1 MRTGGQ
7 VDLKRT
13 QELFWELITAPEGV
27 RAAID
32 DLSRRGLVDEPSL
45 NSLFTGDQR
54 LPAVER
60 LDIYAN
66 MYFYRLLDCLAEDF
80 PKTLAAVGP
89 VRFHNLVTDYLLRHP
104 SEHPSLRYLGQRLP
118 RFIATHPLLEAFPY
132 LADLARLE
140 WARADVFDAPD
151 VQPLS
156 RDVLARLPQ
165 DRAGDARFTLIPAFA
180 LLRFDHQ
187 VVSFWR
193 KLDESAGGH
202 GGTAAAG
209 GAAIHGGGSGNAA
222 REAPAPGASP
232 SGEAPKPPSLPA
244 PARRRAAARVWRRDF
259 IVYHCSLDEEEARC
273 LDLVIAGESIGR
285 ICQQLAAGR
294 SLVKATARA
303 GRMIQGWLEDG
314 ILAEV
319 ALNEATR

>member
-1 MRTGGQ
+1 MRPGGQ
-7 VDLKRT
+7 ADLRRS

-32 DLSRRGLVDEPSL
+32 DRARRGVADGPSL
-45 NSLFTGDQR
+45 NALFAGDEG

-89 VRFHNLVTDYLLRHP
+89 ARFHNLVTDYLLRHP

-118 RFIATHPLLEAFPY
+118 HFMTTHPLLGEFPH

-151 VQPLS
+151 VRPLS
-156 RDVLARLPQ
+156 RDTLARLPQ
-165 DRAGDARFTLIPAFA
+165 DRAGDAKFTLIPAFA
-180 LLRFDHQ
+180 LLRFDHE
-187 VVSFWR
+187 VVGLWR
-193 KLDESAGGH
+193 RLDDRAGGH
-202 GGTAAAG
+202 GDTAATG

-222 REAPAPGASP
+222 REAPGPDDSP
-232 SGEAPKPPSLPA
+232 SGGDPGPPSLPA
-244 PARRRAAARVWRRDF
+244 PARRRTAARVWRRDF
-259 IVYHCSLDEEEARC
+259 IVYHCSLDEEESRC
-273 LDLVIAGESIGR
+273 LELAQSGESIGR

-294 SLVKATARA
+294 SLAKATARA
-303 GRMIQGWLEDG
+303 GRMIQSWLEDG

-319 ALNEATR
+319 ALSEAPR

>member
-1 MRTGGQ
+1 MKTGGQ
-7 VDLKRT
+7 ADLKRT

-32 DLSRRGLVDEPSL
+32 DRSRRGVADEPAL
-45 NSLFTGDQR
+45 NDLFTGDQG

-80 PKTLAAVGP
+80 PKILAAVGP
-89 VRFHNLVTDYLLRHP
+89 AHFHNLVTDYLLRHP
-104 SEHPSLRYLGQRLP
+104 SEHPSLRYLGKHLP
-118 RFIATHPLLEAFPY
+118 QFIATHPLLGRFPH

-140 WARADVFDAPD
+140 WARADVFDAAD
-151 VQPLS
+151 VRPLS
-156 RDVLARLPQ
+156 RDALARLPQ
-165 DRAGDARFTLIPAFA
+165 DRAGDAKFTLIPAFA
-180 LLRFDHQ
+180 LLRFDHE
-187 VVSFWR
+187 VVGFWR
-193 KLDESAGGH
+193 KLEECTGGP
-202 GGTAAAG
+202 GATAAAG
-209 GAAIHGGGSGNAA
+209 GAAMHGGGSGNAA
-222 REAPAPGASP
+222 REAPGPHESP
-232 SGEAPKPPSLPA
+232 SGEDPRQPSPPA

-273 LDLVIAGESIGR
+273 LELAQAGESIGR

-294 SLVKATARA
+294 SLAKATARA

-314 ILAEV
+314 ILAEF
-319 ALNEATR
+319 ALIEAAG

>member
-1 MRTGGQ
+1 MIRRPPRST
-7 VDLKRT
+7 
-13 QELFWELITAPEGV
+13 LFPYTT
-27 RAAID
+27 
-32 DLSRRGLVDEPSL
+32 
-45 NSLFTGDQR
+45 LFR
-54 LPAVER
+54 S
-60 LDIYAN
+60 
-66 MYFYRLLDCLAEDF
+66 LDCLAEDF

-222 REAPAPGASP
+222 REAPAPGAS
-232 SGEAPKPPSLPA
+232 
-244 PARRRAAARVWRRDF
+244 
-259 IVYHCSLDEEEARC
+259 
-273 LDLVIAGESIGR
+273 
-285 ICQQLAAGR
+285 
-294 SLVKATARA
+294 
-303 GRMIQGWLEDG
+303 
-314 ILAEV
+314 
-319 ALNEATR
+319 